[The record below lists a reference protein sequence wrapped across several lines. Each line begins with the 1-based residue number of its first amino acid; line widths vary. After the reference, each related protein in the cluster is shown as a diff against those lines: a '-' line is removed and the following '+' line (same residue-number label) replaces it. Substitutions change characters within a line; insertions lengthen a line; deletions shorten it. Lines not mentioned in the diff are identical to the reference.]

1 MLTAPRYL
9 RRQIKRRWPSYAIGL
24 TMMVMTALT
33 EVLVP
38 KFVQWVLDD
47 LVAFQKTGVADT
59 GRFHLLIGG
68 LITCAVLGMIGR
80 WGWRQFLARQTH
92 IAGYNLKNRIW
103 NTLRYQPLHTF
114 HQFPLG
120 DLMNRSTADWNK
132 SRFIH
137 GFTMVLTLDM
147 VLLTILG
154 IGFMLY
160 VNLELALLS
169 LMIVPFLPP
178 FVIRISKK
186 EYELH
191 GKAQDKLSDLTS
203 LISQVIMT
211 VRVLRST
218 GSEERWREKLNEKAS
233 TYADAQFKT
242 IKTGWQIF
250 PFGVL
255 PTIFAYGILL
265 SYGIHKIREGSL
277 TIGEFVAMQSYV
289 LILQVPLFELGQV
302 ISEWQTGFASL
313 ERVVTILKLKKPGTE
328 SPVEM
333 VDTQVSVEAANTT
346 PADAKAEDAAI
357 ALEAKNLSYS
367 YPDDNKN
374 AVDNVSFSLKSGEKI
389 GITGKIGSGKSTLI
403 HLVSGLLAGYRGHIG
418 LFGQPLT
425 SLPRTKVTKDIV
437 IVPQN
442 SFLFAGTLRFNLC
455 LDQDYDDEVLLD
467 ILDTVQFSSSLD
479 AMPDGLDSML
489 GEWGINLSGGQKQRV
504 ALARALLRPSKV
516 LLIDDA
522 LSAVDSETEHHILAN
537 LKSRFR
543 HKTIIW
549 AAHRKSTLVL
559 CDRTFEM
566 SDGQLGLAKVDQL
579 VDSPPETLG
588 NTLGDNSKGSESSK
602 KNDGEGEAP

>member
-1 MLTAPRYL
+1 MMTAPRYL
-9 RRQIKRRWPSYAIGL
+9 RRQIKRRWPAYAIGL
-24 TMMVMTALT
+24 TMMVMTAFT

-38 KFVQWVLDD
+38 KFVQWLLDD
-47 LVAFQKTGVADT
+47 LVAFQKTGIADT
-59 GRFHLLIGG
+59 DRFNLLIAG
-68 LITCAVLGMIGR
+68 LIGITVLGMVGR

-114 HQFPLG
+114 HRFPLG

-160 VNLELALLS
+160 LNVELALLS

-178 FVIRISKK
+178 FVIRLSKK
-186 EYELH
+186 EYRLH
-191 GKAQDKLSDLTS
+191 GDAQEKLSDLSS
-203 LISQVIMT
+203 LISQVVMT

-218 GSEERWREKLNEKAS
+218 GNEQRWRNKLDENAS
-233 TYADAQFKT
+233 TYADAQFQT
-242 IKTGWQIF
+242 LKTGWQIF

-265 SYGIHKIREGSL
+265 TYGIHKIRLGEL

-289 LILQVPLFELGQV
+289 LILQVPLFELGEV
-302 ISEWQTGFASL
+302 ISAWQTGFASL
-313 ERVVTILKLKKPGTE
+313 ERVVTILKLKNPSGA
-328 SPVEM
+328 
-333 VDTQVSVEAANTT
+333 DGGRNTT
-346 PADAKAEDAAI
+346 DTPTSAPAPTPDLKAQDVP
-357 ALEAKNLSYS
+357 ALEVHDVSFR
-367 YPDDNKN
+367 YPDDGGDVLAKV
-374 AVDNVSFSLKSGEKI
+374 AFALQQGEKI

-403 HLVSGLLAGYRGHIG
+403 HLVSGILDGYRGRVS
-418 LFGQPLT
+418 LFGEDIAY
-425 SLPRTKVTKDIV
+425 LPRNKVTRDIV

-455 LDQDYDDEVLLD
+455 LDQDYDDQVLLD
-467 ILDTVQFSSSLD
+467 ILDTVQFTSSLE

-537 LKSRFR
+537 LKARFR
-543 HKTIIW
+543 HTSIIW
-549 AAHRKSTLVL
+549 AAHRSSTLVL

-566 SDGQLGLAKVDQL
+566 ADGQLTLTRTKKV
-579 VDSPPETLG
+579 P
-588 NTLGDNSKGSESSK
+588 
-602 KNDGEGEAP
+602 DGVSGEEDTP